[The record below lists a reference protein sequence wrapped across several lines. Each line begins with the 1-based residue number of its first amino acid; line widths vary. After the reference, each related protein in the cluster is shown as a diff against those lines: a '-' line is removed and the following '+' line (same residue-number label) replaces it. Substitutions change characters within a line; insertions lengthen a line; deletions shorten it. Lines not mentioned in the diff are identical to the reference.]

1 MLFSYARCIR
11 LGYLALL
18 CVFCC
23 PADITY
29 AQDPDEP
36 AEEPPQAEKENKS
49 PAPETIPETNEEISE
64 PESAAPATEVAT
76 GSDEQMIVTGT
87 RRSSRTVVDS
97 NVPIDV
103 IKMSDLKNAPSP
115 DLNDKLTLTVP
126 SFKVDRVP
134 VADGATFN
142 RPATL
147 RGLSPDQTLVLINGK
162 RRHRSAYIDV
172 MNQGAQAV
180 DLAQIPQI
188 AIKRIEVL
196 RDGASAQYG
205 SDAIAGVINI
215 ILDDSIG
222 YRSYAQYARY
232 YEGDGNSAILAL
244 AGGWALGERGH
255 LRLSVE
261 GSIAQATARS
271 VQRPDAAALIA
282 MGNTAVR
289 QPFTTRWGQPAL
301 RGLTSF
307 LEAGYKVTDD
317 IEIYAFGNFGYRWG
331 ETDFYYRRPTQP
343 TVFTSPQMTDTF
355 NTNFGT
361 LDARYQQW
369 YVNNP
374 AALSGYPGGFT
385 PYFSMTT
392 LDGSAVAGAR
402 GKVADNFS
410 WDLSG
415 RYGQNW
421 IDYRIRNTINAS
433 QGPDSLKAFS
443 AGDKRQ
449 TELAGNLDFTYL
461 WDVGLVE
468 PLNIAFGGEV
478 RREQYYAGLGEPG
491 SYAVGPLSV
500 IGLAGGSNGFFG
512 TGPLQSGTWSR
523 QSVAGYV
530 DVDADFTRWLN
541 LAAAARVENYFGA
554 GSTANGKLAG
564 RVEPFER
571 FSIRGAVSTGFRAAT
586 PGQQNL
592 TNTRQAPNADG
603 SAIETTGTIPST
615 NPISLLKG
623 GEQLR
628 PEKSLNFS
636 IGFVAQP
643 LRNLTLT
650 VDAYQIE
657 VRDRISLSQRYTLS
671 DEERAQL
678 VSQGVAA
685 ADGLTQ
691 FNFFVN
697 GYKTRTQGIDV
708 VLAYKLDLHESSHL
722 NFTGV
727 VNVNRTKILSFS
739 PGVINDF
746 NRQYIEERL
755 PKHVENLMVEYRL
768 GPFSVALRGRH
779 YGSFTEPYSD
789 ETDEEGR
796 LWNNQLFGSELFFDL
811 MASYQFDAVP
821 IRVSLGAENIFN
833 NYPDKARF
841 PNSPADAAAGRPTS
855 VGRLYPTITPYDTD
869 GGRLY
874 ARLDMEI

>member
-1 MLFSYARCIR
+1 MLVSYARCIQ
-11 LGYLALL
+11 LGYAALVL
-18 CVFCC
+18 GVCLT
-23 PADITY
+23 PDRSY
-29 AQDPDEP
+29 AQAADDELT
-36 AEEPPQAEKENKS
+36 AQSAPQETES
-49 PAPETIPETNEEISE
+49 ETSEVVEAPEL
-64 PESAAPATEVAT
+64 ESDD
-76 GSDEQMIVTGT
+76 GEQMIVTGT

-103 IKMSDLKNAPSP
+103 IKLSEVKNAPSP

-188 AIKRIEVL
+188 AIKRVEVL

-215 ILDDSIG
+215 ILDDAEG

-232 YEGDGNSAILAL
+232 YEGDGNSVIAAL

-261 GSIAQATARS
+261 GSLGEATSRS

-289 QPFTTRWGQPAL
+289 QPVTTRWGQPAL

-307 LEAGYKVTDD
+307 VDASYELTDD
-317 IEIYAFGNFGYRWG
+317 IELYAFGNFGYRWG
-331 ETDFYYRRPTQP
+331 ETDFFFRRPSQP
-343 TVFTSPQMTDTF
+343 TVFVSPQMPGVFD
-355 NTNFGT
+355 TNFAT
-361 LDARYQQW
+361 LPARYQQW
-369 YVNNP
+369 YLNNP
-374 AALSGYPGGFT
+374 ALQSGYPGGFT

-402 GKVADNFS
+402 GTVANNFR

-415 RYGQNW
+415 RYGHNW
-421 IDYRIRNTINAS
+421 IDYRVRNTINAS
-433 QGPDSLKAFS
+433 QGPDSPTAFN

-449 TELAGNLDFTYL
+449 TELAGNLDFSYL

-468 PLNIAFGGEV
+468 PLNIAFGAEV
-478 RREQYYAGLGEPG
+478 RREQYAAGLGDPA
-491 SYAVGPLSV
+491 SYAVGPLAV
-500 IGLAGGSNGFFG
+500 IGLAGGSNGYFG

-523 QSVAGYV
+523 QSIAGYL

-554 GSTANGKLAG
+554 GATANGKIAG
-564 RVEPFER
+564 RVAPIEQ

-592 TNTRQAPNADG
+592 TNTRQAPTADG

-615 NPISLLKG
+615 NPISMLKG
-623 GEQLR
+623 GEQLK

-636 IGFVAQP
+636 VGFVAQP
-643 LRNLTLT
+643 VRNLTLT
-650 VDAYQIE
+650 VDLYHID
-657 VRDRISLSQRYTLS
+657 VRDRMSLSQRYTLT
-671 DEERAQL
+671 DEERTAL

-685 ADGLTQ
+685 AEGLTQ

-697 GYKTRTQGIDV
+697 GYRTRTQGLDV
-708 VLAYKLDLHESSHL
+708 VLAYRFDLGEQSQL
-722 NFTGV
+722 NVTGV
-727 VNVNRTKILSFS
+727 MNLNRTKIVSFS
-739 PGVINDF
+739 PGVINEF

-755 PKHVENLMVEYRL
+755 PKHVENVMLEYRL

-789 ETDEEGR
+789 EVDDNGK
-796 LWNNQLFGSELFFDL
+796 LWNNELFGSELFFDL
-811 MASYQFDAVP
+811 MASYQFDSLP

-833 NYPDKARF
+833 NYPRKARF
-841 PNSPADAAAGRPTS
+841 PNTPEDGAAGRPTNS
-855 VGRLYPTITPYDTD
+855 GRVYPTITPYDTD

-874 ARLDMEI
+874 ARLDMEL